1 MTPTPPQGSTTAS
14 ISAAQYFGGRPY
26 AQASAPGRVNLLGE
40 HTDYNDGFMLPIATP
55 QRTTVCMAAAGDPN
69 FYFYSAT
76 LGSEVS
82 FGATAGA
89 DEDAP
94 AGFARYIFGCI
105 RLLEQRGVAVPPLR
119 VHVDSNVPLGTGL
132 SSSAALEVATLR
144 ALRTLLAVELDDV
157 SLALMA
163 QQAEIQYA
171 GVNCGVMDQ
180 MASSLADEVSML
192 FLDART
198 LATKILPLPPQ
209 AEIIVIDSGVPR
221 KLEASKY
228 NERRAEC
235 ERAARALGVPALRD
249 VADVAAVEALPEPLR
264 RRARHVVTENLRV
277 LEALGGVSAAR
288 FGQLMSASHASLR
301 ADYEVSIGA
310 LDSLVGMLCAQGGV
324 YGARLTGAGF
334 GGACVALC
342 RKGEAARI
350 GAEVV
355 ERFNAGGGSASLLLP
370 NFAIP

>member
-1 MTPTPPQGSTTAS
+1 MTPTPPQGSTSAPVK
-14 ISAAQYFGGRPY
+14 AAQYFGGRPY
-26 AQASAPGRVNLLGE
+26 TQASAPGRVNLLGE

-55 QRTTVCMAAAGDPN
+55 QRTTVCMAAAGEPK
-69 FYFYSAT
+69 FRFYSAT

-82 FGATAGA
+82 FGAS
-89 DEDAP
+89 EEAP

-144 ALRTLLAVELDDV
+144 ALRTMLAVEFDALDDV
-157 SLALMA
+157 SLALLA

-198 LATKILPLPPQ
+198 LATKILPLPDG

-235 ERAARALGVPALRD
+235 ERAASLLGVPALRD
-249 VADVAAVEALPEPLR
+249 VADVAAVEALPEPIR

-277 LEALGGVSAAR
+277 LEAAGGVGAAR

-301 ADYEVSIGA
+301 DDYEVSIGA
-310 LDSLVGMLCAQGGV
+310 LDSLVGMLCAQDGV

-350 GAEVV
+350 GFDVV
-355 ERFNAGGGSASLLLP
+355 DRFNAGGGAASLLLP
-370 NFAIP
+370 NSAIH

>member
-1 MTPTPPQGSTTAS
+1 MTSTPPQAPL
-14 ISAAQYFGGRPY
+14 SAAQFFEGRSFT
-26 AQASAPGRVNLLGE
+26 QASAPGRVNLLGE

-55 QRTTVCMAAAGDPN
+55 QRTTVCMAIAAEPG
-69 FYFYSAT
+69 FHFYSAT
-76 LGSEVS
+76 LGSEVK
-82 FGATAGA
+82 FNAA
-89 DEDAP
+89 DGAP

-105 RLLEQRGVAVPPLR
+105 RLLEGRGVAVPPLR
-119 VHVDSNVPLGTGL
+119 VHVDSSVPLGTGL

-144 ALRTLLAVELDDV
+144 ALRSLLAVELDALDDV
-157 SLALMA
+157 ALALLA

-198 LATKILPLPPQ
+198 LATKILPLP
-209 AEIIVIDSGVPR
+209 AEAELIVIDSGVAR

-235 ERAARALGVPALRD
+235 ERAAGLLGVAALRD
-249 VADVAAVEALPEPLR
+249 VADVEAVEALPEPVR
-264 RRARHVVTENLRV
+264 RRARHVVSENLRV
-277 LEALGGVSAAR
+277 LEAAKGVSAAR

-301 ADYEVSIGA
+301 DDYQVSIGA
-310 LDSLVGMLCAQGGV
+310 LDSLVEMLCALDGV
-324 YGARLTGAGF
+324 HGARLTGAGF

-342 RKGEAARI
+342 RKGGAAHI
-350 GAEVV
+350 GGQVV
-355 ERFNAGGGSASLLLP
+355 ERFNAGGGSAALLLP
-370 NFAIP
+370 NSAIR